1 MLLHNHLSS
10 FLQIAGTAVIT
21 QTLPQLQKLLFHILF
36 GFTAAK
42 APAMR
47 PQVNLNQPEVTM
59 TDMEDAQRTAL
70 SAAMQNAIAKL
81 RTLPA
86 K

>member
-1 MLLHNHLSS
+1 
-10 FLQIAGTAVIT
+10 
-21 QTLPQLQKLLFHILF
+21 
-36 GFTAAK
+36 
-42 APAMR
+42 MR

-70 SAAMQNAIAKL
+70 SAAMQNAISKL